1 MCTAGRNKGGQTRH
15 NSNKEKRT
23 IFMDKGKFNTVAQ
36 SFITLWLYRS
46 YYTGQRVIYFGKHRL
61 IWVYMKLSALWQ
73 INNLSKS
80 LGNIR
85 THSSH
90 LIPIC
95 VRTIQYGAAFYSP
108 PPPPHPWTWYMSQL
122 QLYRRMLPPLPVCE
136 WCAHP
141 DKLMSVWICRI

>member
-1 MCTAGRNKGGQTRH
+1 
-15 NSNKEKRT
+15 
-23 IFMDKGKFNTVAQ
+23 MDKGKFNTVAQ

-90 LIPIC
+90 
-95 VRTIQYGAAFYSP
+95 
-108 PPPPHPWTWYMSQL
+108 
-122 QLYRRMLPPLPVCE
+122 
-136 WCAHP
+136 P
-141 DKLMSVWICRI
+141 DMC